1 MTSLNEQS
9 AEYAELQRRYY
20 NDRIRSLA
28 DAQHLVGSYHGGA
41 ALMPSILQFVVDEY
55 RKRRLTRSLQEM
67 RMLDFGCGVG
77 RIMRAARELGVGVT
91 DGVDISESMLEYA
104 RENPALAGARTFL
117 GSGADCGDAPR
128 GHYNLIT
135 SFFCLQHI
143 CHHGNRMSILRD
155 MSECLADDGM
165 VALELQYFP
174 TVTSNEVPGN
184 HAPWGENRVAS
195 VTNSEADV
203 WLTGW
208 ARCSPTCQRVSPTCQ
223 SSSSI
228 SSIPTSTIE
237 RRARRQGTTLI
248 RSTTCT
254 CSELN
259 GKTSPRRSTDRSR
272 QWPAPH
278 ADAACGFRFAASG
291 PSERPSREISH
302 YAGAPGVCSRR

>member
-1 MTSLNEQS
+1 MTSPNEQS

-91 DGVDISESMLEYA
+91 DGVDISKSMLDYA
-104 RENPALAGARTFL
+104 QENPALAGARTFL

-203 WLTGW
+203 WLTPDRMGQVLTDM
-208 ARCSPTCQRVSPTCQ
+208 STCFSDVSVQFVDLFDPDKYDRTQ
-223 SSSSI
+223 SSATRNY
-228 SSIPTSTIE
+228 PHPFHHVYVF
-237 RRARRQGTTLI
+237 GT
-248 RSTTCT
+248 
-254 CSELN
+254 
-259 GKTSPRRSTDRSR
+259 KRRS
-272 QWPAPH
+272 
-278 ADAACGFRFAASG
+278 FAS
-291 PSERPSREISH
+291 SVYRPLEAM
-302 YAGAPGVCSRR
+302 AGAAR